1 MDRLS
6 ADSICN
12 LTEEN
17 FTHCQ
22 YDWDSIEPRIQTK
35 YLVLLWNNNQIAY
48 ILFGWLSCLIGG
60 LGLVGNTLTLLVLS
74 RKSMRS
80 SPVNKLLI
88 TLTVWDI
95 IVIPSFIYCFNCV
108 KAASK
113 LFTHDEKYE
122 FQWLSIFPYIYP
134 VNLTC
139 KSIGQSI
146 VGILILYIQHNL
158 NYLCSNNS
166 FNAYH
171 AHCNLREVSLW

>member
-6 ADSICN
+6 KDSICN

-35 YLVLLWNNNQIAY
+35 YLVLLWNNNQIGY
-48 ILFGWLSCLIGG
+48 ILFGWVSCLIGG
-60 LGLVGNTLTLLVLS
+60 LGLIGNTLTLLVLS

-80 SPVNKLLI
+80 SPINKLLI

-108 KAASK
+108 KAASQ
-113 LFTHDEKYE
+113 LFTRDEQYE
-122 FQWLSIFPYIYP
+122 FQWLSMFPYVYP

-139 KSIGQSI
+139 KSIRQSI
-146 VGILILYIQHNL
+146 ACHVTFHISTN
-158 NYLCSNNS
+158 
-166 FNAYH
+166 
-171 AHCNLREVSLW
+171 